1 MLKAVIFDMDGVVID
16 SNPFHK
22 QAWEKF
28 LAKKGIPL
36 HEDTFNRVI
45 SGTPGDRPIRTIL
58 GGEITDE
65 QVEVFVN
72 EIDAGYR
79 ESIRNSVELVPL
91 AGLREL
97 LGNLKKSGILIAL
110 ATSAPDENID
120 LVLSGLEL
128 NDFFN
133 VIIGKS
139 QVKNGKPH
147 PEVYLTSLDM
157 LGVRADQCLVF
168 EDSVAGVKAAVN
180 ARIKTLGVLTT
191 ETADNLLKAGAFAT
205 LRDFTGITSENLSEM

>member
-28 LAKKGIPL
+28 MAKKGIPL
-36 HEDTFNRVI
+36 YEDTFNRVI
-45 SGTPGDRPIRTIL
+45 SGTPGDRAIRSLL
-58 GGEITDE
+58 GGDIPDE
-65 QVEVFVN
+65 QVEIFVN

-79 ESIRNSVELVPL
+79 DSIRNSGELTPL

-97 LGNLKKSGILIAL
+97 LEDLKKSGILIAL

-120 LVLSGLEL
+120 LVLSGLEI

-139 QVKNGKPH
+139 MVRKGKPD
-147 PEVYLTSLDM
+147 PEVYLTAMAM
-157 LGVRADQCLVF
+157 LGARADQCLVF
-168 EDSVAGVKAAVN
+168 EDSLAGVQAAVN

-191 ETADNLLKAGAFAT
+191 ETADNLLTAGAFAT
-205 LRDFTGITSENLSEM
+205 IHDFTGITSGDLSEM